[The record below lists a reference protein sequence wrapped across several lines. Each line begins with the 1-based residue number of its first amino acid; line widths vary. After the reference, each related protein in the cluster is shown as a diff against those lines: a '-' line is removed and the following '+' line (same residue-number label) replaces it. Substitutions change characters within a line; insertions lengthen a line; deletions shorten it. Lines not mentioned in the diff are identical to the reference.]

1 MSLYIGTNYH
11 PHDWP
16 KERWEKDFQLMKEAG
31 FDTVRLGHLCWD
43 SYEPEDGVYTFEWF
57 DQVMELCVKYKLN
70 VILDVSMHP
79 APIWVHKLCPG
90 CNVGGKNGAPQAPLR
105 RYMDD
110 VSDPEY
116 QKYALR
122 FAEKIVSRYKN
133 HPALFAFGL
142 CNELGAGY
150 PSYSEASKKRFQ
162 KWLEKKYKTI
172 KALNHAWAT
181 QRWSR
186 KLSSFE
192 DVAMQVNEYE
202 IGAPEAWLDMRR
214 FFSDGIADFIT
225 ELAETVEQNVPG
237 KAHTS
242 NHFAEYETLGFDYL
256 KTASGF
262 VDYPGIGFYP
272 GYGNRESMGFW
283 KTGSWYMKRIAKT
296 GKPMWCIEFVTGGFG
311 IHHAAMGMNRM
322 YAFWCLL
329 HRMQMMLGW
338 TWRSMLNGEEQY
350 LTGML
355 NHDGRP
361 NENYRE
367 YQWIASDFRKLEKY
381 GFPYLPQPEIAVSY
395 SYDSELMAAYAKMQY
410 RMPYS
415 NNLAIAHR
423 ILEERNLDYNVVDLH
438 QMTEQYQILIIPGE
452 IVMDHEQENTV
463 REFVKN
469 GGTAIMTGY
478 SAWVK
483 ETGQV
488 FDTSRPGNLTDVFGI
503 EIVGYQRTAGMEVSE
518 KEEQKLRR
526 NPANGRELL
535 KVREKWIDVDYY
547 EQIKATDAEVL
558 QREETH
564 QIPAITRNRYGK
576 GAAYYLFCE
585 TEPELLGEVLD
596 ECCREKS
603 MQSVVTPQGVIGR
616 KIAENQYF
624 YVNLTGKEQKIELPE
639 NGYGVLQEK
648 KMEDTCTLQAFD
660 GELVIC

>member
-1 MSLYIGTNYH
+1 MKAPDFYLNNYIA
-11 PHDWP
+11 DELRAAFD
-16 KERWEKDFQLMKEAG
+16 KEDVCISYSG
-31 FDTVRLGHLCWD
+31 D
-43 SYEPEDGVYTFEWF
+43 YEPETLNQVHNSCEILFVEEGEAEYQVNDTVYHVEKNTVLIIGATDRHKFTFTKLPYIRYGLTLMPSFLQSLPIVSGYMNVYQTQIPENAAKLVNLEPSVFQRMIKILWELRDEWESGEEGS
-57 DQVMELCVKYKLN
+57 DMVCALVMELTILLKRQLQMKSQESSGTYKAMNELKHYIDTHYQEDLSLSN
-70 VILDVSMHP
+70 LSKIFYLQPGTISKNFRQIWGKNINRYINSVRITNAVHILD
-79 APIWVHKLCPG
+79 K
-90 CNVGGKNGAPQAPLR
+90 
-105 RYMDD
+105 
-110 VSDPEY
+110 SD
-116 QKYALR
+116 
-122 FAEKIVSRYKN
+122 IS
-133 HPALFAFGL
+133 
-142 CNELGAGY
+142 
-150 PSYSEASKKRFQ
+150 
-162 KWLEKKYKTI
+162 
-172 KALNHAWAT
+172 
-181 QRWSR
+181 
-186 KLSSFE
+186 
-192 DVAMQVNEYE
+192 
-202 IGAPEAWLDMRR
+202 
-214 FFSDGIADFIT
+214 IT
-225 ELAETVEQNVPG
+225 ELAEMVEQNAPG

-256 KTASGF
+256 KAASGF

-283 KTGSWYMKRIAKT
+283 KTGSWYMKRIAET

-423 ILEERNLDYNVVDLH
+423 ILEERNLNYNVVDLH

-469 GGTAIMTGY
+469 GGTAIMTGN

-535 KVREKWIDVDYY
+535 KVRNGLMWIIMSRSK
-547 EQIKATDAEVL
+547 Q
-558 QREETH
+558 QM
-564 QIPAITRNRYGK
+564 Q
-576 GAAYYLFCE
+576 
-585 TEPELLGEVLD
+585 
-596 ECCREKS
+596 KS
-603 MQSVVTPQGVIGR
+603 CSVRRHIRFQ
-616 KIAENQYF
+616 
-624 YVNLTGKEQKIELPE
+624 L
-639 NGYGVLQEK
+639 
-648 KMEDTCTLQAFD
+648 
-660 GELVIC
+660 

>member
-1 MSLYIGTNYH
+1 
-11 PHDWP
+11 
-16 KERWEKDFQLMKEAG
+16 
-31 FDTVRLGHLCWD
+31 
-43 SYEPEDGVYTFEWF
+43 
-57 DQVMELCVKYKLN
+57 
-70 VILDVSMHP
+70 
-79 APIWVHKLCPG
+79 
-90 CNVGGKNGAPQAPLR
+90 
-105 RYMDD
+105 
-110 VSDPEY
+110 
-116 QKYALR
+116 
-122 FAEKIVSRYKN
+122 
-133 HPALFAFGL
+133 
-142 CNELGAGY
+142 
-150 PSYSEASKKRFQ
+150 
-162 KWLEKKYKTI
+162 
-172 KALNHAWAT
+172 
-181 QRWSR
+181 
-186 KLSSFE
+186 
-192 DVAMQVNEYE
+192 
-202 IGAPEAWLDMRR
+202 MRR

-225 ELAETVEQNVPG
+225 ELEETVEQNAPG

-283 KTGSWYMKRIAKT
+283 KTGSWYMKRIAET

-547 EQIKATDAEVL
+547 EQIEATDAEVL

>member
-1 MSLYIGTNYH
+1 MEVRKNRNGVNKMSLYIGTNYH

-172 KALNHAWAT
+172 EALNHAWAT

-225 ELAETVEQNVPG
+225 ELAETVEQNAPG

-256 KTASGF
+256 KAASGF

-283 KTGSWYMKRIAKT
+283 KTGSWYMKRIAET

-381 GFPYLPQPEIAVSY
+381 GFPYLPQPEIAVS
-395 SYDSELMAAYAKMQY
+395 
-410 RMPYS
+410 
-415 NNLAIAHR
+415 
-423 ILEERNLDYNVVDLH
+423 
-438 QMTEQYQILIIPGE
+438 
-452 IVMDHEQENTV
+452 
-463 REFVKN
+463 
-469 GGTAIMTGY
+469 
-478 SAWVK
+478 
-483 ETGQV
+483 
-488 FDTSRPGNLTDVFGI
+488 
-503 EIVGYQRTAGMEVSE
+503 
-518 KEEQKLRR
+518 
-526 NPANGRELL
+526 
-535 KVREKWIDVDYY
+535 
-547 EQIKATDAEVL
+547 
-558 QREETH
+558 
-564 QIPAITRNRYGK
+564 
-576 GAAYYLFCE
+576 
-585 TEPELLGEVLD
+585 
-596 ECCREKS
+596 
-603 MQSVVTPQGVIGR
+603 
-616 KIAENQYF
+616 
-624 YVNLTGKEQKIELPE
+624 
-639 NGYGVLQEK
+639 
-648 KMEDTCTLQAFD
+648 
-660 GELVIC
+660 

>member
-225 ELAETVEQNVPG
+225 ELAETVEQNAPG

-256 KTASGF
+256 KAASGF

-272 GYGNRESMGFW
+272 GYGNRESMEFW
-283 KTGSWYMKRIAKT
+283 KTGSWYMKRIAET

-469 GGTAIMTGY
+469 GGTAIMTG
-478 SAWVK
+478 
-483 ETGQV
+483 
-488 FDTSRPGNLTDVFGI
+488 
-503 EIVGYQRTAGMEVSE
+503 
-518 KEEQKLRR
+518 
-526 NPANGRELL
+526 
-535 KVREKWIDVDYY
+535 
-547 EQIKATDAEVL
+547 
-558 QREETH
+558 
-564 QIPAITRNRYGK
+564 
-576 GAAYYLFCE
+576 
-585 TEPELLGEVLD
+585 
-596 ECCREKS
+596 
-603 MQSVVTPQGVIGR
+603 
-616 KIAENQYF
+616 
-624 YVNLTGKEQKIELPE
+624 
-639 NGYGVLQEK
+639 
-648 KMEDTCTLQAFD
+648 
-660 GELVIC
+660 

>member
-1 MSLYIGTNYH
+1 MEVRKNRNGVNKMSLYIGTNYH

-225 ELAETVEQNVPG
+225 ELAETVEQNAPG

-242 NHFAEYETLGFDYL
+242 NHFAEYETLGFDL
-256 KTASGF
+256 F
-262 VDYPGIGFYP
+262 
-272 GYGNRESMGFW
+272 E
-283 KTGSWYMKRIAKT
+283 GSI
-296 GKPMWCIEFVTGGFG
+296 
-311 IHHAAMGMNRM
+311 
-322 YAFWCLL
+322 
-329 HRMQMMLGW
+329 
-338 TWRSMLNGEEQY
+338 
-350 LTGML
+350 
-355 NHDGRP
+355 
-361 NENYRE
+361 
-367 YQWIASDFRKLEKY
+367 WI
-381 GFPYLPQPEIAVSY
+381 
-395 SYDSELMAAYAKMQY
+395 
-410 RMPYS
+410 
-415 NNLAIAHR
+415 
-423 ILEERNLDYNVVDLH
+423 
-438 QMTEQYQILIIPGE
+438 
-452 IVMDHEQENTV
+452 
-463 REFVKN
+463 
-469 GGTAIMTGY
+469 
-478 SAWVK
+478 
-483 ETGQV
+483 
-488 FDTSRPGNLTDVFGI
+488 
-503 EIVGYQRTAGMEVSE
+503 
-518 KEEQKLRR
+518 
-526 NPANGRELL
+526 
-535 KVREKWIDVDYY
+535 
-547 EQIKATDAEVL
+547 
-558 QREETH
+558 
-564 QIPAITRNRYGK
+564 
-576 GAAYYLFCE
+576 C
-585 TEPELLGEVLD
+585 
-596 ECCREKS
+596 
-603 MQSVVTPQGVIGR
+603 
-616 KIAENQYF
+616 
-624 YVNLTGKEQKIELPE
+624 
-639 NGYGVLQEK
+639 
-648 KMEDTCTLQAFD
+648 
-660 GELVIC
+660 